1 NLITAGDEGV
11 SENLSSVV
19 KDDGSE
25 DAAAG
30 AVKGNESQATE
41 GVLPPPISHI
51 ATKGG
56 GISSAWYKS
65 FDPIAFVER
74 NLLMEGDST

>member
-1 NLITAGDEGV
+1 EGV

-19 KDDGSE
+19 KDAGSE

-30 AVKGNESQATE
+30 AVKGNDSQATESQATE

-51 ATKGG
+51 ATEGS
-56 GISSAWYKS
+56 GISSAWDKS

-74 NLLMEGDST
+74 NLL